1 MSKVLSFKNSNNKNI
16 GTLEFKNL
24 NNNNSEL
31 RLYGEIVSTEWD
43 KWENEDKCPEDIVSV
58 LNEAGDRDIDIYIN
72 SGGGSVFAG
81 LAIYNMLKR
90 HKGKKIIH
98 IDGVA
103 ASIASV
109 IAMAGD
115 EIIMPSNSFLMIHKP
130 LCGVWG
136 NANDMRKG
144 ADTLDQ
150 LEEGILNVYKT
161 KLKENIDIEVIKQ
174 FVNEETWMTGEKASE
189 YFDIT
194 VIESNDSVAKID
206 EETFNRFKNK
216 PKELTIENKKINEIK
231 DLKSILEIEL
241 ELLNL

>member
-24 NNNNSEL
+24 YNNNSEL

-231 DLKSILEIEL
+231 DLKSRLEIEL

>member
-1 MSKVLSFKNSNNKNI
+1 MSKVLSFKNSNIKNI

-231 DLKSILEIEL
+231 DLKSRLEIEL

>member
-1 MSKVLSFKNSNNKNI
+1 MSKVLSFKNKNNKDI

-24 NNNNSEL
+24 NSTSSEL

-161 KLKENIDIEVIKQ
+161 KLKENIDIEIIKQ

-231 DLKSILEIEL
+231 DLKSRLEIEL

>member
-150 LEEGILNVYKT
+150 LE
-161 KLKENIDIEVIKQ
+161 
-174 FVNEETWMTGEKASE
+174 
-189 YFDIT
+189 
-194 VIESNDSVAKID
+194 
-206 EETFNRFKNK
+206 
-216 PKELTIENKKINEIK
+216 
-231 DLKSILEIEL
+231 
-241 ELLNL
+241 